1 MQPGRIKRTLS
12 LGRGDG
18 PRIKRTLSLGRGE
31 GGDGARG
38 GLLRRLSQRGPPPT
52 RDFNLDRAPVR
63 RFSMDGPR
71 PPTRPSETGDSYFPE
86 RPGPFLRRP
95 TNLSRKASKKNK
107 DNEEEGRNA
116 LVNLEGGLD
125 VTLNLE
131 VNPKDPAGITTPY
144 RLLVP
149 ALWHEG
155 GIEPEPERVVKGWRK
170 WFGRGKKNK
179 KQLSNKV
186 DDDLPPDDDEEEDV
200 PPQGYPPQ
208 QPRGQDDYDDE
219 EEEEEE
225 SAPPTQKRRWFGL
238 R

>member
-1 MQPGRIKRTLS
+1 MQPGK
-12 LGRGDG
+12 
-18 PRIKRTLSLGRGE
+18 IKRTLSLGRGE
-31 GGDGARG
+31 GRDGPRG

-52 RDFNLDRAPVR
+52 RDFNLDRAPRR

-71 PPTRPSETGDSYFPE
+71 PPTRPSESGDSDFPE

-95 TNLSRKASKKNK
+95 TNLSQKATKKNK
-107 DNEEEGRNA
+107 DNGEDGRNA

-155 GIEPEPERVVKGWRK
+155 GLEPEPAQIVKGWRK
-170 WFGRGKKNK
+170 WFGRGRKNK
-179 KQLSNKV
+179 QQPPARV
-186 DDDLPPDDDEEEDV
+186 DDDSPPGDGEEEVV
-200 PPQGYPPQ
+200 PPQVYPPQ
-208 QPRGQDDYDDE
+208 QSRGQNYHDDE
-219 EEEEEE
+219 EEEEEVE
-225 SAPPTQKRRWFGL
+225 EPTQKKRRWFGL
-238 R
+238 G